1 MFKNYEAQQFHYF
14 QGNKNHNKANQIR
27 TSRKE
32 EEMCCLLHRDSFP
45 FWNIYIYTFTSADF
59 YIYFLHSCTA
69 LPIAMILQD
78 EMKNVKDK
86 DKANTTKSLG
96 LNTDTT
102 DYYFNLVLLGQY
114 LLTI

>member
-1 MFKNYEAQQFHYF
+1 M
-14 QGNKNHNKANQIR
+14 
-27 TSRKE
+27 
-32 EEMCCLLHRDSFP
+32 
-45 FWNIYIYTFTSADF
+45 
-59 YIYFLHSCTA
+59 YIYFLHSWAA

-78 EMKNVKDK
+78 EMKSVKDK
-86 DKANTTKSLG
+86 EKANTTKSLG

>member
-1 MFKNYEAQQFHYF
+1 MRHNNFIIFKETENTTKQ
-14 QGNKNHNKANQIR
+14 KMR

-32 EEMCCLLHRDSFP
+32 EEICCVLCRHWFLC
-45 FWNIYIYTFTSADF
+45 WNIYIYTFTLADF
-59 YIYFLHSCTA
+59 HIYFSHSCTA

-78 EMKNVKDK
+78 KMKIAKDK

-96 LNTDTT
+96 LSTDTT